1 MHLSM
6 KVLFYTKTLNG
17 ELVITWLVNIA
28 ACLLDCQLIAQVRLT
43 EVEQNNNYGL

>member
-17 ELVITWLVNIA
+17 ELVITWLIIIA
-28 ACLLDCQLIAQVRLT
+28 ACLLVCQLIAQVRIT
-43 EVEQNNNYGL
+43 EVEHNNN